1 MTPFSK
7 RAAAAFALAA
17 AVLAI
22 PLAGCSVKLY
32 KIDVQQ
38 GNVVTQ
44 EMIAKLRSG
53 MTRQQVKYVLGTP
66 LVADAFHP
74 ERWDYFYKFDKAGN
88 PADQRRLTLVFK
100 DDQLDRV
107 IGDVAA
113 APDLMRPEAAATGV
127 DKTKGK

>member
-17 AVLAI
+17 AALAV
-22 PLAGCSVKLY
+22 PLAGCSVKPY

-44 EMIAKLRSG
+44 EMIAKLRPG

-88 PADQRRLTLVFK
+88 PTDQRRLTLVFK
-100 DDQLDRV
+100 EDQLERI

-113 APDLMRPEAAATGV
+113 APGLVRPEAGAGSA

>member
-17 AVLAI
+17 AALAA
-22 PLAGCSVKLY
+22 PLAGCSVKPY
-32 KIDVQQ
+32 KIDIQQ

-44 EMIAKLRSG
+44 EMIAKLRPG

-100 DDQLDRV
+100 DDQLDRIV
-107 IGDVAA
+107 GDVAA
-113 APDLMRPEAAATGV
+113 APGLVRPDAAAAGV
-127 DKTKGK
+127 EKTKGK

>member
-17 AVLAI
+17 AALAV

-32 KIDVQQ
+32 KIDIQQ

-44 EMIAKLRSG
+44 EMIAKLRAG

-100 DDQLDRV
+100 EEQLDRI

-113 APDLMRPEAAATGV
+113 APGLVRPEAGAGSA